1 METLKYFQ
9 KNKSLDHL
17 TTGLGKNFFS
27 IPKAKEIEFAAPAR
41 DMCYLFCEYRHVFL
55 TFSQE

>member
-17 TTGLGKNFFS
+17 TTRLGKNFFS

-41 DMCYLFCEYRHVFL
+41 DMCYLFCEYRHAFL

>member
-1 METLKYFQ
+1 MEFLKYFQ

-17 TTGLGKNFFS
+17 TTGLGKSFFS
-27 IPKAKEIEFAAPAR
+27 IPKGKEIEFAASTR
-41 DMCYLFCEYRHVFL
+41 DICYLFCEYRHVFL

>member
-1 METLKYFQ
+1 MESLKYFQ

-17 TTGLGKNFFS
+17 TIRLGKSFFS
-27 IPKAKEIEFAAPAR
+27 ICKAKEIEFAASTR
-41 DMCYLFCEYRHVFL
+41 NICYLFCEYGHVFL